1 MFISLNKKI
10 LCSILVFL
18 FVLIGLFFI
27 IFINFYARN
36 LQDRQNSIY
45 MRNQYVVD
53 LLYDNIALQ
62 KRIAEIYAQN
72 PNISKQDNVQNISK
86 GIDLTTKELSREQK
100 LNAELQKNYNNN
112 KEALKIGA
120 QILTFSLF
128 IVILF
133 IFLLIFMLDFW
144 VIRPIEKL
152 IEISRQVSLGI
163 FSNRIS
169 TKKGRFQDEFDILYS
184 TFNKMLDNT
193 EYSIEEIK
201 NRETFLQKLIDAIP
215 DGIRV
220 IDKEYNVI
228 MANKAFH
235 NILNLKKSSVGQ
247 KCYRAYGFSCEGCLQ
262 RQYTCPIKELLQN
275 KENIPEHF
283 HTIHEVGK
291 IPLYLNATHLR
302 WGQGQNN
309 IYVVEAFH
317 DLSNDVR
324 FSHQQKV
331 SSLAFLSTSIA
342 HEMKNNL
349 GAIRMIFEGILTSYY
364 ANIPDDNDQKKYL
377 KMAYNQLV
385 ETIKTPERLLRL
397 AQYSDNDNTDID
409 IETSIK
415 DMLLMIDYDAKRHG
429 VSINT
434 QFERHL
440 NFMGNEADFKMIILN
455 LTQNAIKA
463 MPNGGELSISTHRKN
478 NFIHLNIRD
487 TGIGI
492 DANKIKHIFEPFYSA
507 NNNAKSSGLGLAI
520 VSNLVEKLHGKIKV
534 KSKIGKGTEF
544 TIQIPTK
551 TNSISKKSET
561 K

>member
-10 LCSILVFL
+10 LCSILVFM

-62 KRIAEIYAQN
+62 KRIADIYAQN
-72 PNISKQDNVQNISK
+72 PNISIQDNVQNISK

-120 QILTFSLF
+120 QILAFSLF

-291 IPLYLNATHLR
+291 KPLYLNAIHLR

-415 DMLLMIDYDAKRHG
+415 DILLMIDYDAKRHG

-455 LTQNAIKA
+455 LIQNAIKA

-520 VSNLVEKLHGKIKV
+520 VSSLVEKLHGKIKV

>member
-144 VIRPIEKL
+144 VIRPIDKL

-275 KENIPEHF
+275 KENMPEHF

-302 WGQGQNN
+302 WGQGENN

-434 QFERHL
+434 QFERYL

>member
-18 FVLIGLFFI
+18 FVIIGLFFI

-62 KRIAEIYAQN
+62 KQIADIYAQN
-72 PNISKQDNVQNISK
+72 PNISIQGNVQNISK
-86 GIDLTTKELSREQK
+86 GIDLTSKELSREQK

-120 QILTFSLF
+120 QILAFSLF

-144 VIRPIEKL
+144 VIQPIEKL

-163 FSNRIS
+163 FSNRINI
-169 TKKGRFQDEFDILYS
+169 KKRRFQDEFDILYS
-184 TFNKMLDNT
+184 TFNKMLDKT

-201 NRETFLQKLIDAIP
+201 NRETFLQKLIDTIP

-220 IDKEYNVI
+220 IDREYNVI

-291 IPLYLNATHLR
+291 KPLYLNATHLR

-309 IYVVEAFH
+309 IYIVEAFH

-364 ANIPDDNDQKKYL
+364 SDVPDDNDQKKYL
-377 KMAYNQLV
+377 KMAYNQLI

-397 AQYSDNDNTDID
+397 AQYSDNTNTDID

-429 VSINT
+429 ISINT
-434 QFERHL
+434 QFENHL
-440 NFMGNEADFKMIILN
+440 SFMGNEADFKMIILN

-463 MPNGGELSISTHRKN
+463 MPNGGELFISTHHKN

-507 NNNAKSSGLGLAI
+507 NSNAKSSGLGLAI
-520 VSNLVEKLHGKIKV
+520 VSNLIEKLHGKIKV

-551 TNSISKKSET
+551 TNSINKKSET

>member
-1 MFISLNKKI
+1 
-10 LCSILVFL
+10 
-18 FVLIGLFFI
+18 
-27 IFINFYARN
+27 
-36 LQDRQNSIY
+36 
-45 MRNQYVVD
+45 
-53 LLYDNIALQ
+53 
-62 KRIAEIYAQN
+62 
-72 PNISKQDNVQNISK
+72 
-86 GIDLTTKELSREQK
+86 
-100 LNAELQKNYNNN
+100 
-112 KEALKIGA
+112 
-120 QILTFSLF
+120 
-128 IVILF
+128 
-133 IFLLIFMLDFW
+133 
-144 VIRPIEKL
+144 
-152 IEISRQVSLGI
+152 
-163 FSNRIS
+163 
-169 TKKGRFQDEFDILYS
+169 
-184 TFNKMLDNT
+184 
-193 EYSIEEIK
+193 
-201 NRETFLQKLIDAIP
+201 
-215 DGIRV
+215 
-220 IDKEYNVI
+220 

-247 KCYRAYGFSCEGCLQ
+247 KCYQAYGFSCEGCLQ

-275 KENIPEHF
+275 KENMPEHF